1 MSSYSSSIS
10 HLSSCWDQWWGYL
23 ASYGEISIHH
33 PLVVGEEGGDSFL
46 EVVLGTEGVVV
57 VCRMEVVGRSEE
69 WGGALSVAR
78 LRQSLLAKVDH
89 LTAAST
95 LQAVVMEVWETSLA
109 FTTF

>member
-10 HLSSCWDQWWGYL
+10 HLSCWERWLGCP

-57 VCRMEVVGRSEE
+57 VCRLEVVNRSE
-69 WGGALSVAR
+69 
-78 LRQSLLAKVDH
+78 
-89 LTAAST
+89 
-95 LQAVVMEVWETSLA
+95 VWAGVL
-109 FTTF
+109 